1 MPAIYGPGVLE
12 EFGHACVYLQG
23 GVEDTAAPVLSEGSG
38 WWSNLAVASGP
49 NERKESQKEG
59 CRPPLAQIR

>member
-12 EFGHACVYLQG
+12 ELGHAGVYLEG
-23 GVEDTAAPVLSEGSG
+23 GVEYAGAPVFPGGSE

-49 NERKESQKEG
+49 NERNESQYEG
-59 CRPPLAQIR
+59 CRPPLA